1 MIIHEDFNALKT
13 GDFNDWVNDIDCFLI
28 PRKIIK
34 LNKYKNNTY
43 LVINTDKIFITIL
56 SIFYYSMPFLLFSGG
71 IPYGS
76 ITGMVAKYPGYLGQQ
91 FNSLQARQLNGFKS
105 IQPVVITPNFRATR
119 LAGVHPP
126 VQIYNVPSVV
136 APGVVGTIS
145 HIGY

>member
-1 MIIHEDFNALKT
+1 
-13 GDFNDWVNDIDCFLI
+13 
-28 PRKIIK
+28 
-34 LNKYKNNTY
+34 
-43 LVINTDKIFITIL
+43 
-56 SIFYYSMPFLLFSGG
+56 MPFLKTILLLTIVGLLNLSTVAPDSAGIVEMVNGLAYGG

-105 IQPVVITPNFRATR
+105 VQPVVITPNFRATR